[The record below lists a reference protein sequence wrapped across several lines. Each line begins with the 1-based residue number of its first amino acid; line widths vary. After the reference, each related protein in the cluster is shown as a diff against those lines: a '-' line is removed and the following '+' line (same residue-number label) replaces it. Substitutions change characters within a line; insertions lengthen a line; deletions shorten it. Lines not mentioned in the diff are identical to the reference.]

1 MKAPIGGRR
10 LASFGRRLWEQG
22 GLLQLRPAAGERE
35 QLVGGGRA
43 PFRWHCLGDLR
54 FLRWRS
60 HEAGGRLGGHGLGFG
75 LGLVHRLARGGGGPA
90 TPVQLVLWLPGP
102 SRVPALATLDDT
114 VGPVAAVVGDAL
126 RLALDEIA
134 AARDVNQRARNQH
147 YDESPDCGRSAQ
159 PHAVQTRRGARP
171 NWGGYRPPSPAQT
184 STRRLLG
191 VRRERPRY
199 RRTAEQRDER
209 APSHSITSSARASR
223 AGGTVRPSAL
233 AVLRLIMSS
242 SLVGNSTGKSLGLA
256 PFSISTT

>member
-75 LGLVHRLARGGGGPA
+75 LGLVHHLARGRGGPA

-102 SRVPALATLDDT
+102 SRVPALATIDDAL
-114 VGPVAAVVGDAL
+114 GPVVAVAGNAL
-126 RLALDEIA
+126 WFALDAVA

-147 YDESPDCGRSAQ
+147 REQSPGADHRQ
-159 PHAVQTRRGARP
+159 P
-171 NWGGYRPPSPAQT
+171 
-184 STRRLLG
+184 
-191 VRRERPRY
+191 
-199 RRTAEQRDER
+199 
-209 APSHSITSSARASR
+209 
-223 AGGTVRPSAL
+223 AG
-233 AVLRLIMSS
+233 IYCH
-242 SLVGNSTGKSLGLA
+242 SLVCMRRPAARRAYTGGILTRNHVADAAASAA
-256 PFSISTT
+256 PKINNK